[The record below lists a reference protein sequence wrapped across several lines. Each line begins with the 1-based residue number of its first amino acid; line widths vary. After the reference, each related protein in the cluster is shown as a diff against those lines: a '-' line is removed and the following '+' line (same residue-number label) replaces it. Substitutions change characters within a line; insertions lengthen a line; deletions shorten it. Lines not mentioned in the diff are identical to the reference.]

1 MANALWLPLGR
12 PFSLNDL
19 VEANVI
25 FSDKRSL
32 QFAFSLIATRVIFSV
47 YTRCEQKVFLRIT
60 SRRKMII
67 DLSWT
72 SRMRETS
79 CKNFLDKYNADPLFV
94 QMVKRSGEL
103 TSVAVE
109 ISTAIILTS

>member
-1 MANALWLPLGR
+1 MANALCP
-12 PFSLNDL
+12 SLERLFLLINL

-25 FSDKRSL
+25 FSTNDL
-32 QFAFSLIATRVIFSV
+32 FQFAFALIATRVIFSV
-47 YTRCEQKVFLRIT
+47 CTRCEQKVFLRIT

-72 SRMRETS
+72 STMRETS
-79 CKNFLDKYNADPLFV
+79 CKKLLDKYNADPLFV

-109 ISTAIILTS
+109 IPTAII

>member
-1 MANALWLPLGR
+1 MV
-12 PFSLNDL
+12 FSANDL
-19 VEANVI
+19 
-25 FSDKRSL
+25 F
-32 QFAFSLIATRVIFSV
+32 QFAFALFATHVIFSV
-47 YTRCEQKVFLRIT
+47 YTRCEQKVFLRTT

-79 CKNFLDKYNADPLFV
+79 CKKFLDKYNADPLFV

-103 TSVAVE
+103 TSAVE
-109 ISTAIILTS
+109 NPTAII